1 MKKKMIFLC
10 VICLSLVSCN
20 ELLQVAS
27 QVGSAM
33 GTATGGVS
41 NSENAAGLKSA
52 LDVGIDTAIKSLGKE
67 NGFFGDAALKLMLP
81 PEAAPIIDNL
91 SIIPGGKNLVDKA
104 VLSLNR
110 AAEDAVKEAGPI
122 FKTAITNMSIL
133 DATGILFGGV
143 NAATNYLHKATYNSL
158 RTAFA
163 PKVNK
168 SLDKPLVGNF
178 STVQS
183 WNSLTTAYN
192 GVANSVVGQIAGLSP
207 VNVNLGEYVTEKA
220 LDALFKK
227 ISEKEAQIRT
237 NPGARV
243 NSLLQKVFGQLDN
256 K

>member
-1 MKKKMIFLC
+1 MKKKMTLLC
-10 VICLSLVSCN
+10 IVCLSLASCS

-27 QVGSAM
+27 QVGSSM
-33 GTATGGVS
+33 GTGIGGMS
-41 NSENAAGLKSA
+41 NAENAAGLKSA
-52 LDVGIDTAIKSLGKE
+52 LDVGIDAAIKNLGKE
-67 NGFFGDAALKLMLP
+67 NGFFGDAALKLLLP
-81 PEAAPIIDNL
+81 PEATPIIDNL

-122 FKTAITNMSIL
+122 FKSAITNMSIL
-133 DATGILFGGV
+133 DAASILFGGHD
-143 NAATNYLHKATYNSL
+143 AATNYLHKATYHSL
-158 RTAFA
+158 KAAFA

-168 SLDKPLVGNF
+168 SLDKPLVGNL
-178 STVQS
+178 SVVQS
-183 WNSLTTAYN
+183 WNSLMTAYN
-192 GVANSVVGQIAGLSP
+192 SVANSVVGQMAGLSP

-243 NSLLQKVFGQLDN
+243 SPLLQKVFGQLD
-256 K
+256 KK